1 MVQILLPTL
10 DGIPRRAGVPP
21 LNPSKLQP
29 VYPIRGEDAA
39 LDHFLF
45 GGNSD
50 SLFGLKGAASFTPV
64 SASPVYQDNYLTT
77 VDGVLN
83 GLASSI
89 AESPAFTVCM
99 VVRYEIQNGKA
110 VLYVGTTQAGNGDAK
125 GWGLLR
131 GPTSDTIQ
139 QLLRPNGS
147 ATAMPASNIPDA
159 LGKWIFLCMQVDSV
173 AKTWRC
179 WVGGA
184 TAVSGSMAS
193 AYAPSARGL
202 GIGNAYYAPPTGT
215 LYDRGV
221 SVAEL
226 IAFDHIVSP
235 EDLAAI
241 YARSKN
247 VRMADRGIAVF

>member
-1 MVQILLPTL
+1 MLQVLLPTL
-10 DGIPRRAGVPP
+10 EGIPRRPGVPP
-21 LNPSKLQP
+21 LNPSSLKP
-29 VYPIRGEDAA
+29 VYPIRGEDGA

-45 GGNSD
+45 GGSDD
-50 SLFGLKGAASFTPV
+50 SLYGLKGVAAFAPAAAAPV
-64 SASPVYQDNYLTT
+64 FHDNYLTT

-83 GLASSI
+83 GLASNI

-99 VVRYEIQNGKA
+99 VTRYDVQNGKA
-110 VLYVGTTQAGNGDAK
+110 VIYAGTTQAANGDAK

-139 QLLRPNGS
+139 HLLRPNGS
-147 ATAMPASNIPDA
+147 GTAMPASNIPSA
-159 LGKWIFLCMQVDSV
+159 LGKWIFLCMQVDGP

-179 WVGGA
+179 SVGGA
-184 TAVSGSMAS
+184 TAVSGTMAS
-193 AYAPSARGL
+193 AYAASARGL

-215 LYDRGV
+215 PYDRGV
-221 SVAEL
+221 SVAEV
-226 IAFDHIVSP
+226 IAYDHIVSP

-247 VRMADRGIAVF
+247 IRMADRGIEVF